1 MIKKKTFLCVIAARG
16 GSKGIPDKNIIE
28 LNNNPLIYYVIKAA
42 KESDI
47 FDRIIVSTDSEKIA
61 IVSKEC
67 GAEVPFLRPDY
78 LASDDS
84 IVEDTIVHAL
94 KHIEQ
99 HDKKYDYI
107 CFLQPTSPLIR
118 FTDIKKAIDLLF
130 DKKSDMIVSVGES
143 PINIKWA
150 RYLSNNGSMKNF
162 SSEVCGTNRQCFENA
177 YYLNGAIYL
186 GKWDIFYNKKNYYK
200 QNTYAYVMPYSRS
213 IDIDNYFDLKLV
225 EFIMREYDE

>member
-94 KHIEQ
+94 KFIENE
-99 HDKKYDYI
+99 DKKYDYV
-107 CFLQPTSPLIR
+107 CLLQPTSPLLEGH
-118 FTDIKKAIDLLF
+118 DIKKVKDILL
-130 DKKSDMIVSVGES
+130 KKKAEIIVSVGEN
-143 PINIKWA
+143 PINIEWTIS
-150 RYLSNNGSMKNF
+150 LSDDLSLNKLSGKACS
-162 SSEVCGTNRQCFENA
+162 TNRQNFEKT
-177 YYLNGAIYL
+177 YFLNGAIYM
-186 GKWDIFYNKKNYYK
+186 GEWDIFYNKKDYYSQK
-200 QNTYAYVMPYSRS
+200 SYAYIMPYEKS
-213 IDIDNYFDLKLV
+213 IDIDSEFDLKLV
-225 EFIMREYDE
+225 NFLMKDKK